1 MEGSIIRKTC
11 CLNSGKASTK
21 SNCSESD
28 GNEGKLHTYD
38 EVEALL
44 LSQIPMYL
52 VHHMFQGTI
61 QGSIKLQHDLW
72 FAPGRG

>member
-1 MEGSIIRKTC
+1 MLPEPKAPAK
-11 CLNSGKASTK
+11 SGAS
-21 SNCSESD
+21 EFD
-28 GNEGKLHTYD
+28 GDEGKLQTYD

-52 VHHMFQGTI
+52 HVVHHMFQGTI

>member
-1 MEGSIIRKTC
+1 MLPK
-11 CLNSGKASTK
+11 LKAPAK
-21 SNCSESD
+21 SDCSEFD
-28 GNEGKLHTYD
+28 GDEGKLHAYA

-61 QGSIKLQHDLW
+61 QGSIKLQQDLW
-72 FAPGRG
+72 FAPGQG